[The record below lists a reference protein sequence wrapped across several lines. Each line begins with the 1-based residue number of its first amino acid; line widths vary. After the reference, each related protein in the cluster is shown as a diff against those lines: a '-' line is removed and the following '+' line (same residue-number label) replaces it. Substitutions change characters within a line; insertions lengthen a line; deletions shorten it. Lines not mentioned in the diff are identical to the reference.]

1 MIFSV
6 ASISGA
12 NNDADKSL
20 TQTSDGRATT
30 APCLLECAAI
40 FWRPPVSSM
49 SRLNPRQQ
57 EARDY
62 VGGPLLVLA
71 GAGSGKTSVITRKIA
86 HLIQNCGIRAQYI
99 VAMTF
104 TNKAAREMKE
114 RVATLLRPGEGRGLT
129 VCTFH
134 NLGLNIIRK
143 EHDKLGYKPG
153 FSIFDESDI
162 KALLSDIMQKEY
174 SGDDGIDEIKNM
186 IGAWKNDL
194 VLPPEALEKAR
205 NPREQTAAIVYTH
218 YQRTLK
224 AFNAVDFDDL
234 ILQPVKLF
242 QEHPEV
248 LERWQNRVRYLL
260 VDEYQD
266 TNASQ
271 YLLVKMLIGMRN
283 QFTVVG
289 DDDQSIYAWRGAR
302 PENLMLLKE
311 DYPSLKIVMLE
322 QNYRSTS
329 RILRCA
335 NVLIANNPHAF
346 EKQLWSEMG
355 VGDEIR
361 VIRCKNEE
369 AEAERVAMEIL
380 TLHLRTNRPY
390 SDFAILYRGNYQAK
404 LIELKLQHH
413 QVPYRLSGGNSF
425 FGRQEVKDL
434 MAYLR
439 LLVNPDDD
447 NAYLRVINV
456 PRREIGSTT
465 LEKLGNY
472 STERGISMYAAS
484 EELGLGEHLDAR
496 YTERLQRF
504 KHWLDGVRHKVA
516 LEDPIAALH
525 EMIRDIDYENWIRQ
539 QTASDK
545 AAEFR
550 ISNVW
555 FLVEALKNTLEKDE
569 EGDMTIEDAIGKLVL
584 RDMLERQQE
593 EEENAEGV
601 QMMTLHASK
610 GLEFPYVFIMGMEE
624 EILPHRSSI
633 EADTIEE
640 ERRLAYVGIT
650 RARQTLAFTF
660 AAKRK
665 QYGEIIDCTP
675 SRFLD
680 ELPPDDLAWEGLDDA
695 PVEVKAAR
703 GNNALADIRAM
714 LKR

>member
-1 MIFSV
+1 
-6 ASISGA
+6 
-12 NNDADKSL
+12 
-20 TQTSDGRATT
+20 
-30 APCLLECAAI
+30 
-40 FWRPPVSSM
+40 M

-114 RVATLLRPGEGRGLT
+114 RVGTLLRPGDGRGLT

-143 EHDKLGYKPG
+143 EHERLGYKPG

-194 VLPPEALEKAR
+194 ILPPEALEKAR

-234 ILQPVKLF
+234 ILLPVKLF
-242 QEHPEV
+242 QEHPDV

-472 STERGISMYAAS
+472 ATERGISMYAAS

>member
-1 MIFSV
+1 
-6 ASISGA
+6 
-12 NNDADKSL
+12 
-20 TQTSDGRATT
+20 
-30 APCLLECAAI
+30 
-40 FWRPPVSSM
+40 M

-57 EARDY
+57 EAVNY

-86 HLIQNCGIRAQYI
+86 YLVQQCGIRAQHI
-99 VAMTF
+99 VAVTF

-114 RVATLLRPGEGRGLT
+114 RVSSLLRGAEGRGLT
-129 VCTFH
+129 VSTFH

-143 EHDKLGYKPG
+143 EHARLGYKPG
-153 FSIFDESDI
+153 FSIFDETDI

-174 SGDDGIDEIKNM
+174 SGDDGVDEIKNC
-186 IGAWKNDL
+186 IGNWKNDL
-194 VLPPEALEKAR
+194 VLPEEALANAR
-205 NPREQTAAIVYTH
+205 NPKEQTAAIVYLH

-224 AFNAVDFDDL
+224 AYNAVDFDDL
-234 ILQPVKLF
+234 ILLPVKLF
-242 QEHPEV
+242 QDNPDI
-248 LERWQNRVRYLL
+248 LEKWQYRVRYML

-271 YLLVKMLIGMRN
+271 YLLVKLLVQHRA

-302 PENLMLLKE
+302 PENLMQLKE
-311 DYPSLKIVMLE
+311 DFPSLKVVMLE

-329 RILRCA
+329 RILKCA
-335 NVLIANNPHAF
+335 NVLIANNPHVF

-355 VGDEIR
+355 VGDPIR
-361 VIRCKNEE
+361 VIRCRNED
-369 AEAERVAMEIL
+369 AEAERIAMEIL
-380 TLHLRTNRPY
+380 TLHLRTQRPY
-390 SDFAILYRGNYQAK
+390 SDFAILYRGNHQAK
-404 LIELKLQHH
+404 LMELKLQHH
-413 QVPYRLSGGNSF
+413 QIPYRLSGGTSF

-434 MAYLR
+434 MSYFR

-447 NAYLRVINV
+447 NAFLRVINV

-472 STERGISMYAAS
+472 ATERKISMYAAAD
-484 EELGLGEHLDAR
+484 EIGLAEHLDSR

-504 KHWLDGVRHKVA
+504 KRFMDKVRQQCA
-516 LEDPIAALH
+516 ESDPIAALRG
-525 EMIRDIDYENWIRQ
+525 MVMDIDYENWIRQ
-539 QTASDK
+539 NASSDK
-545 AAEFR
+545 VADFR
-550 ISNVW
+550 MGNVW
-555 FLVEALKNTLEKDE
+555 FLVDALKNTLERDE
-569 EGDMTIEDAIGKLVL
+569 EGGMTIEEAIAKLVL

-593 EEENAEGV
+593 EEEGAEGV

-610 GLEFPYVFIMGMEE
+610 GLEFPYVFIMGVEE
-624 EILPHRSSI
+624 DILPHRSSI

-650 RARQTLAFTF
+650 RARQNLAMTF

-665 QYGEIIDCTP
+665 QYGEIIDCSP

-680 ELPPDDLAWEGLDDA
+680 ELPPEDLEWEGMDDT
-695 PVEVKAAR
+695 PTEVKAVR
-703 GNNALADIRAM
+703 GNTALADIRAM
-714 LKR
+714 LKKP

>member
-1 MIFSV
+1 
-6 ASISGA
+6 
-12 NNDADKSL
+12 
-20 TQTSDGRATT
+20 
-30 APCLLECAAI
+30 
-40 FWRPPVSSM
+40 M

-57 EARDY
+57 EAVNY

-86 HLIQNCGIRAQYI
+86 YLVQQCGIRAQYI
-99 VAMTF
+99 VAVTF

-114 RVATLLRPGEGRGLT
+114 RVGTLLRGGEGKGLT
-129 VCTFH
+129 VSTFH

-143 EHDKLGYKPG
+143 EHERLGYKPG
-153 FSIFDESDI
+153 FSIFDESDM
-162 KALLSDIMQKEY
+162 KALLTDIMQKEY
-174 SGDDGIDEIKNM
+174 SGDDGLDEIKNL

-194 VLPPEALEKAR
+194 ILPEEALEKAR
-205 NPREQTAAIVYTH
+205 NPKEQTAAIVYLH
-218 YQRTLK
+218 YQRTLR
-224 AFNAVDFDDL
+224 AYNAVDFDDL

-248 LERWQNRVRYLL
+248 LDKWRNRVRYML

-271 YLLVKMLIGMRN
+271 YLLVKLLVQQRA

-302 PENLMLLKE
+302 PENLMQLK
-311 DYPSLKIVMLE
+311 DDFPSLKVVMLE

-329 RILRCA
+329 RILKCA
-335 NVLIANNPHAF
+335 NILIANNPHVF

-355 VGDEIR
+355 EGDPIR
-361 VIRCKNEE
+361 VIRCRNEE

-380 TLHLRTNRPY
+380 TLHLRTQRPY
-390 SDFAILYRGNYQAK
+390 SEFAILYRGNHQAK
-404 LIELKLQHH
+404 LMELKLQHH
-413 QVPYRLSGGNSF
+413 QIPYRLSGGTSF

-434 MAYLR
+434 MSYFR

-447 NAYLRVINV
+447 NAFLRVINV
-456 PRREIGSTT
+456 PRREIGSAT

-472 STERGISMYAAS
+472 ATQRRISMYAAS
-484 EELGLGEHLDAR
+484 GELGLAEHLDAR
-496 YTERLQRF
+496 YLERLQRF
-504 KHWLDGVRHKVA
+504 KRWMDGIRRQCA
-516 LEDPIAALH
+516 GSDPIAALRS
-525 EMIRDIDYENWIRQ
+525 MVMDIDYENWLRQ
-539 QTASDK
+539 NASSDK
-545 AAEFR
+545 VADFR
-550 ISNVW
+550 MSNVW
-555 FLVEALKNTLEKDE
+555 FLIEALKNTLERDE
-569 EGDMTIEDAIGKLVL
+569 EGDMTIEQAIAKLVL

-593 EEENAEGV
+593 EEEGAEGV

-650 RARQTLAFTF
+650 RARQNLAMTF

-665 QYGEIIDCTP
+665 QYGEIIDCSP

-680 ELPPDDLAWEGLDDA
+680 ELPPEDLVWEGLEDA
-695 PVEVKAAR
+695 PQEVKAAK
-703 GNNALADIRAM
+703 GNAALADIRAM

>member
-1 MIFSV
+1 
-6 ASISGA
+6 
-12 NNDADKSL
+12 
-20 TQTSDGRATT
+20 
-30 APCLLECAAI
+30 
-40 FWRPPVSSM
+40 M

-114 RVATLLRPGEGRGLT
+114 RVASLLRPGEGRGLT

-143 EHDKLGYKPG
+143 EHDRLGYKPG

-194 VLPPEALEKAR
+194 ILPPEALEKAR
-205 NPREQTAAIVYTH
+205 NPREQTAAVVYTH

-242 QEHPEV
+242 QENPEV

-311 DYPSLKIVMLE
+311 DYPSLKVVMLE

-361 VIRCKNEE
+361 VIRCKNED

-472 STERGISMYAAS
+472 ATGRGVSMYAAS

-516 LEDPIAALH
+516 LDDPIAALH

-569 EGDMTIEDAIGKLVL
+569 EGGMTIEDAIGKLVL

-593 EEENAEGV
+593 EEENADGV

-680 ELPPDDLAWEGLDDA
+680 ELPPEDLSWEGLDDA

>member
-1 MIFSV
+1 
-6 ASISGA
+6 
-12 NNDADKSL
+12 
-20 TQTSDGRATT
+20 
-30 APCLLECAAI
+30 
-40 FWRPPVSSM
+40 M

-57 EARDY
+57 EAVNY
-62 VGGPLLVLA
+62 VGGPMLVLA

-86 HLIQNCGIRAQYI
+86 YLIQQCGIRAQYI
-99 VAMTF
+99 VAVTF

-114 RVATLLRPGEGRGLT
+114 RVSSLLRGGEGKGLT
-129 VCTFH
+129 VSTFH

-143 EHDKLGYKPG
+143 EYVHLGYKPG
-153 FSIFDESDI
+153 FSIFDEGDI

-174 SGDDGIDEIKNM
+174 AGDDGVDEIKNY
-186 IGAWKNDL
+186 IGSWKNDL
-194 VLPPEALEKAR
+194 VTPEEALASAR
-205 NPREQTAAIVYTH
+205 NPKEQTAAVVYTH

-224 AFNAVDFDDL
+224 AYNAVDFDDL
-234 ILQPVKLF
+234 IMQPVKLF
-242 QEHPEV
+242 QDHPEV
-248 LERWQNRVRYLL
+248 LEKWRNKVRYML

-271 YLLVKMLIGMRN
+271 YLLVKLLVQERAH
-283 QFTVVG
+283 FTVVG

-302 PENLMLLKE
+302 PENLMQLKE
-311 DYPSLKIVMLE
+311 DFPSLKVVMLE

-329 RILRCA
+329 RILKCA
-335 NVLIANNPHAF
+335 NVLISNNPHAF

-355 VGDEIR
+355 HGDPIR
-361 VIRCKNEE
+361 VIRCRNEE

-380 TLHLRTNRPY
+380 TLHLRTQRPY

-413 QVPYRLSGGNSF
+413 QIPYRLSGGTSF
-425 FGRQEVKDL
+425 FSRQEVKDL
-434 MAYLR
+434 MSYFR

-447 NAYLRVINV
+447 NAFLRVINV

-472 STERGISMYAAS
+472 ATARKISMYAACD
-484 EELGLGEHLDAR
+484 EIGLGELMDSR
-496 YTERLQRF
+496 FTDRLSRF
-504 KHWLDGVRHKVA
+504 KRYMDNLRQQCA
-516 LEDPIAALH
+516 QNDPIAALRS
-525 EMIRDIDYENWIRQ
+525 MVMDIDYETWVRS
-539 QTASDK
+539 QTSSDK
-545 AAEFR
+545 AADFR
-550 ISNVW
+550 MGNVW
-555 FLVEALKNTLEKDE
+555 FLIDALKNTLERDE
-569 EGDMTIEDAIGKLVL
+569 EGEMTIEEAIAKLVL

-593 EEENAEGV
+593 EEEGAEGV

-610 GLEFPYVFIMGMEE
+610 GLEFPYVFILGMEE

-650 RARQTLAFTF
+650 RARQNLAMTF

-665 QYGEIIDCTP
+665 QYGEIIECMP

-680 ELPPDDLAWEGLDDA
+680 ELPPEDLEWEGQEDA

-703 GNNALADIRAM
+703 GNDALAAMRAM

>member
-1 MIFSV
+1 
-6 ASISGA
+6 
-12 NNDADKSL
+12 
-20 TQTSDGRATT
+20 
-30 APCLLECAAI
+30 
-40 FWRPPVSSM
+40 
-49 SRLNPRQQ
+49 
-57 EARDY
+57 
-62 VGGPLLVLA
+62 
-71 GAGSGKTSVITRKIA
+71 
-86 HLIQNCGIRAQYI
+86 
-99 VAMTF
+99 
-104 TNKAAREMKE
+104 MKE
-114 RVATLLRPGEGRGLT
+114 RVGTLLRPGEGRGLT

-143 EHDKLGYKPG
+143 EHERLGYKPG

-194 VLPPEALEKAR
+194 ILPTEALEKAR

-234 ILQPVKLF
+234 ILLPVKLF
-242 QEHPEV
+242 QEHPDV

-311 DYPSLKIVMLE
+311 DYPSLKVVMLE

-472 STERGISMYAAS
+472 ATERGISMYAAS

-680 ELPPDDLAWEGLDDA
+680 ELPPEDLAWEGLDDA

>member
-1 MIFSV
+1 
-6 ASISGA
+6 
-12 NNDADKSL
+12 
-20 TQTSDGRATT
+20 
-30 APCLLECAAI
+30 
-40 FWRPPVSSM
+40 M

-57 EARDY
+57 EAVNY

-86 HLIQNCGIRAQYI
+86 YLVQQCGIRAQHI
-99 VAMTF
+99 VAVTF

-114 RVATLLRPGEGRGLT
+114 RVGTLLRGGEGKGLT
-129 VCTFH
+129 VSTFH

-143 EHDKLGYKPG
+143 EHSRLGYKPG

-162 KALLSDIMQKEY
+162 KALLTDIMQKEY
-174 SGDDGIDEIKNM
+174 AGDDGVDEIKGY
-186 IGAWKNDL
+186 IGNWKNDL
-194 VLPPEALEKAR
+194 ILPEEALAKAR
-205 NPREQTAAIVYTH
+205 NPKEQTAAVVYLH

-224 AFNAVDFDDL
+224 AYNAVDFDDL
-234 ILQPVKLF
+234 ILLPVKLF
-242 QEHPEV
+242 QDNPDI
-248 LERWQNRVRYLL
+248 LEKWQHRVRYML

-271 YLLVKMLIGMRN
+271 YLLVKLLVQHRA

-302 PENLMLLKE
+302 PENLMQLKE
-311 DYPSLKIVMLE
+311 DFPSLKVVMLE

-329 RILRCA
+329 RILKCA
-335 NVLIANNPHAF
+335 NILIANNPHVF

-355 VGDEIR
+355 VGDPIR
-361 VIRCKNEE
+361 VIRCRNED
-369 AEAERVAMEIL
+369 AEAERIAMEIL
-380 TLHLRTNRPY
+380 TLHLRTQRPY
-390 SDFAILYRGNYQAK
+390 SEFAILYRGNHQAK
-404 LIELKLQHH
+404 LMELKLQHH
-413 QVPYRLSGGNSF
+413 QIPYRLSGGTSF

-434 MAYLR
+434 MSYFR

-447 NAYLRVINV
+447 NAFLRVINV

-472 STERGISMYAAS
+472 ATERGISMYAACD
-484 EELGLGEHLDAR
+484 EMGLAEHLDSR
-496 YTERLQRF
+496 FTERLQRF
-504 KHWLDGVRHKVA
+504 KRFMDGVRQQCA
-516 LEDPIAALH
+516 QNDPIAALRS
-525 EMIRDIDYENWIRQ
+525 MVMDIDYENWIRQ
-539 QTASDK
+539 NASSDK
-545 AAEFR
+545 VADFR
-550 ISNVW
+550 MGNVW
-555 FLVEALKNTLEKDE
+555 FLVDALKNTLERDE
-569 EGDMTIEDAIGKLVL
+569 DGGMTIEEAIAKLVL

-593 EEENAEGV
+593 EEEGAEGV

-610 GLEFPYVFIMGMEE
+610 GLEFPYVFIMGVEE

-650 RARQTLAFTF
+650 RARQNLAMTF

-665 QYGEIIDCTP
+665 QYGEIIECSP
-675 SRFLD
+675 SRFLE
-680 ELPPDDLAWEGLDDA
+680 ELPQEDLEWEGMEDA

-703 GNNALADIRAM
+703 GNTALADIRAM
-714 LKR
+714 LKKS

>member
-1 MIFSV
+1 
-6 ASISGA
+6 
-12 NNDADKSL
+12 
-20 TQTSDGRATT
+20 
-30 APCLLECAAI
+30 
-40 FWRPPVSSM
+40 M

-57 EARDY
+57 EAVNY
-62 VGGPLLVLA
+62 VGGPMLVLA

-86 HLIQNCGIRAQYI
+86 YLIQQCGIRAQYI
-99 VAMTF
+99 VAVTF

-114 RVATLLRPGEGRGLT
+114 RVSSLLRGGEGRGLT
-129 VCTFH
+129 VSTFH

-143 EHDKLGYKPG
+143 EYAKLGYKPG
-153 FSIFDESDI
+153 FSIFDEGDI
-162 KALLSDIMQKEY
+162 KALLTDIMQKEY
-174 SGDDGIDEIKNM
+174 AGDDGVDEIKGY
-186 IGAWKNDL
+186 IGSWKNDL
-194 VLPPEALEKAR
+194 IVPEEALANAR
-205 NPREQTAAIVYTH
+205 NPKEQTAAIVYTH

-224 AFNAVDFDDL
+224 AYNAVDFDDL
-234 ILQPVKLF
+234 IMQPVKLF
-242 QEHPEV
+242 QDHPEV
-248 LERWQNRVRYLL
+248 LEKWRNKVRYML

-271 YLLVKMLIGMRN
+271 YLLVKLLVQERAH
-283 QFTVVG
+283 FTVVG

-302 PENLMLLKE
+302 PENLMQLK
-311 DYPSLKIVMLE
+311 DDFPSLKVVMLE

-329 RILRCA
+329 RILKCA

-355 VGDEIR
+355 HGDAIR
-361 VIRCKNEE
+361 VIRCRNEE

-380 TLHLRTNRPY
+380 TLHLKTQRPY

-413 QVPYRLSGGNSF
+413 QIPYRLSGGTSF
-425 FGRQEVKDL
+425 FARQEVKDL
-434 MAYLR
+434 MSYFR

-447 NAYLRVINV
+447 NAFLRVINV

-472 STERGISMYAAS
+472 ATARKISMYTACD
-484 EELGLGEHLDAR
+484 EMGLGEHLDSR
-496 YTERLQRF
+496 FTDRLSRF
-504 KHWLDGVRHKVA
+504 KRYMDNLRQQCA
-516 LEDPIAALH
+516 QNDPIAALRS
-525 EMIRDIDYENWIRQ
+525 MVMDIDYETWVRQ
-539 QTASDK
+539 QTSSDK
-545 AAEFR
+545 AADFR
-550 ISNVW
+550 MGNVW
-555 FLVEALKNTLEKDE
+555 FLIDALKNTLEKDE
-569 EGDMTIEDAIGKLVL
+569 EGEMTIEEAIAKLVL

-593 EEENAEGV
+593 EEEGADGV

-610 GLEFPYVFIMGMEE
+610 GLEFPYVFILGMEE

-650 RARQTLAFTF
+650 RARQNLAMTF

-665 QYGEIIDCTP
+665 QYGEIIECMP

-680 ELPPDDLAWEGLDDA
+680 ELPQEDLEWEGQEDA

-703 GNNALADIRAM
+703 GNDALAAMRAM
-714 LKR
+714 LKK